1 MPYCIT
7 KSGNGYYVS
16 NTRTGVKY
24 SLRPVKLDV
33 AKRLKRELEIGWRP
47 AGESRGMQR
56 KYKFKRFNMANQ
68 RGPDAV

>member
-1 MPYCIT
+1 MPYRIT

-24 SLRPVKLDV
+24 SLRPIKLNV
-33 AKRLKRELEIGWRP
+33 AKKIKRDLDFGFRP
-47 AGESRGMQR
+47 VGERPGKRR
-56 KYKFKRFNMANQ
+56 KYMRFNMAHQ